1 MSEMSTGLKT
11 HFTLSLLWSNKN
23 SDNHNLHIKCRFY
36 LFTHY
41 EKSYGSLEVSISD
54 FITRNSE
61 FISIINYEFIFYN
74 SQFISCNLYC

>member
-36 LFTHY
+36 LQRIVLHLHIMKNPM
-41 EKSYGSLEVSISD
+41 EAWK
-54 FITRNSE
+54 
-61 FISIINYEFIFYN
+61 
-74 SQFISCNLYC
+74 